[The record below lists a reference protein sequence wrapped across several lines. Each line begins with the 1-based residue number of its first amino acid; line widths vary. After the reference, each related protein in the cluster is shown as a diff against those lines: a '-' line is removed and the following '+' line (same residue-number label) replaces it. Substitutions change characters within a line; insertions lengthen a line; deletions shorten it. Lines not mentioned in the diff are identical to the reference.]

1 MKKELAMDEPEITYR
16 YFRLPH
22 QFSNFLSE
30 PHRCDLCGVI
40 RGVYRV
46 VLFGDPEVKKGLKHI
61 CDQCLSGGALVE
73 RGLEM
78 NEGDIGTLRDQL
90 TTLHP
95 DYSADEVETIARPLS
110 VEVMQ
115 CTPSPSTWQHFFWP
129 AHCGD
134 YCRYEREA
142 GKPDLL
148 ALADDRYTIP
158 FIADSLYD
166 RNHTEAYAQTIW
178 ENIRPDSPK
187 SITPAYDIGVYLFQC
202 LVCDRYLLLWDAN

>member
-1 MKKELAMDEPEITYR
+1 MDEPEIIYR

-22 QFSNFLSE
+22 QFSHFLFE
-30 PHRCDLCGVI
+30 PRRCDLCGVI
-40 RGVYRV
+40 RYVYRM
-46 VLFGDPEVKKGLKHI
+46 VLYGNPEATKGIRHV
-61 CDQCLSGGALVE
+61 CDECLSGGVLVE

-78 NEGDIGTLRDQL
+78 NEGDIGALRNQL
-90 TTLHP
+90 SALHP
-95 DYSADEVETIARPLS
+95 DYSAEEIEVIARPLS

-115 CTPSPSTWQHFFWP
+115 RTPHPSTWQHFFWP

-148 ALADDRYTIP
+148 ALAGDRDILT

-166 RNHTEAYAQTIW
+166 RDHTEAYAQTIW
-178 ENIRPDSPK
+178 ETTRPDSPK
-187 SITPAYDIGVYLFQC
+187 SITPAYDLGVYLFQC
-202 LVCDRYLLLWDAN
+202 LACDRYLLLWDAS